1 MEISFLYPK
10 FLILLFLIPFFIFVY
25 FFSFVYNKKKSMVFS
40 NFGAMKRFYDIEF
53 FSRNFVALYLN
64 LAVISMVILA
74 LAGMGITFNATTS
87 SFSYVIALDS
97 SQSMTAE
104 DVSPNRFI
112 VAKDEAKNFVDL
124 LPVGVEI
131 GIIGFSGDATIYQN
145 IDSSKI
151 KAKLALDAI
160 EIGDVSGTNIY
171 NALLAANDL
180 FENRQMKSVVLIS
193 DGQLNIREAPQ
204 IIRYINR
211 NNLIVNTIAVGTI
224 EGGTVPEFNTISK
237 VDEDLLKSIAFNSG
251 GKFFNV
257 NDLDE
262 MRDSLESIFLETN
275 KDVTIDLSIYFLIIV
290 VVILTFLW
298 VMYNL
303 RFKTIP

>member
-1 MEISFLYPK
+1 
-10 FLILLFLIPFFIFVY
+10 
-25 FFSFVYNKKKSMVFS
+25 MVFS